1 MVAPAPVG
9 SEGALDGVVVGLGA
23 AAGENEFVA
32 MAFEQFGHL
41 RRAAL
46 TPSLAL
52 RPNRWP
58 LEGLPKCS

>member
-32 MAFEQFGHL
+32 MAFEQFGY
-41 RRAAL
+41 
-46 TPSLAL
+46 
-52 RPNRWP
+52 
-58 LEGLPKCS
+58 LPACRVDTVIGVASE